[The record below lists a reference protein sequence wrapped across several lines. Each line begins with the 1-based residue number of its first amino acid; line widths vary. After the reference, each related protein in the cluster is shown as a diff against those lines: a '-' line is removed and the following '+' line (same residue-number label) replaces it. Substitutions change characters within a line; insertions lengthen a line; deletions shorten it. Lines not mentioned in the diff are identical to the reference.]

1 MWKNDIINFVWG
13 LKTNAKQTFQWLRTI
28 NKAHSTSSLNLLQ
41 HHAVC
46 FYKKSN
52 KEMEEKVALNIL
64 FLFSILLMQ
73 GSYVEGIFGTSC
85 IRGRDTRPVNNLIC
99 FLRSHCDS
107 SQITPV
113 CGNWEL
119 EKKRLNK
126 ALSMII
132 NCIGN
137 WPAFEYGNVFVV
149 RRTTLWQLRWQL
161 SFSSFV
167 GVQRR
172 K

>member
-1 MWKNDIINFVWG
+1 MNFIEG
-13 LKTNAKQTFQWLRTI
+13 LMTNGKQAFQYPHII

-52 KEMEEKVALNIL
+52 KAMEAKAALNIL

-85 IRGRDTRPVNNLIC
+85 IRGRDTRPVNNPIC
-99 FLRSHCDS
+99 FLRNHCDS

-113 CGNWEL
+113 CGN
-119 EKKRLNK
+119 
-126 ALSMII
+126 
-132 NCIGN
+132 
-137 WPAFEYGNVFVV
+137 
-149 RRTTLWQLRWQL
+149 
-161 SFSSFV
+161 
-167 GVQRR
+167 
-172 K
+172 